1 MRRISKM
8 FILIFSLTI
17 LLCGCNNTAKKAQ
30 IISDINEFGVELFE
44 KEKIEITDCEI
55 IKRQT
60 NKEDKED
67 IVYCKL
73 FSKKSY
79 CDHEFQYKLT
89 YNFYDEGGWILDDV
103 TPEKE
108 DKWKK
113 VYLDAKGND
122 IMEDIVWLKHTPGF
136 MRDLQPLGEAGGKHY
151 FIKTE
156 YPSGE
161 DTVIY
166 TVYDES
172 LQTVFHDSFDE
183 TNLYDNLIGVIAND
197 AGELRF
203 VLMQHS
209 KDGSSEFFLID
220 SNSNI
225 ISEKYENIIIDSTLS
240 GLLLTVEYNSEGR
253 QYGTMDYNG
262 NVVTPLGEKSIKEL
276 APKYRDLGQPKD
288 LKVIG
293 EEEYISIANGIFYH
307 GFEDVYLDINDE
319 DIFDLEYDHLRFD
332 NVNCLFRV
340 YPNRYDDKFSLYDL
354 NGARRSSEFT
364 YLNHNNNL
372 IMIELNGKVGL
383 LPLITT
389 NEEYMY
395 FKYYWGL
402 EKYPN

>member
-73 FSKKSY
+73 FSKTSY

-122 IMEDIVWLKHTPGF
+122 IMEDIVWLKHTPGV

-354 NGARRSSEFT
+354 NGTRRSSEFT